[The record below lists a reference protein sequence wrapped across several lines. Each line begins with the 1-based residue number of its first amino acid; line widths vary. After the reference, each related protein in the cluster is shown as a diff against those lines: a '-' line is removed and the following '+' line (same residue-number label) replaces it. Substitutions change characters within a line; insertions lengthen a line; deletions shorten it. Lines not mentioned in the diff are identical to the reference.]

1 VKKEV
6 TSVIA
11 KEEAMSTITQK
22 ELLAKIPLAQLER
35 AIEQFVEPV
44 SRQLPDQRLKRV
56 ISLAVRGISA
66 AQSPLITQM
75 ARALQRQHEG
85 VWALSKRFYGF
96 LANNRF
102 SSDTLL
108 KGLYALAVRYVA
120 QQKPQRL
127 VVAIDPVNFEKPY
140 THQLPGVSTV
150 HKSTPPA
157 LDGQARL
164 TKGYPAI
171 TAAVTNLAVPVITYA
186 NWFSY
191 TLDFVSQNCEIE
203 HAIQN
208 THALFP
214 DLPLCLLGDSG
225 LDDQKFFRLVQSL
238 PATDCI
244 FRAQHNRCIQ
254 VYNERADRWEDER
267 LFDLAAYAHL
277 PFSFQTTFTHARREH
292 LVTVHLGWFQIRFAD
307 LPQPMWMLIA
317 RRREPDSGCP
327 LEEGELVLLT
337 TIPIPDAR
345 IAQRVYE
352 EWRQRPSIEHTYRFD
367 QEQGLD
373 VEDMR
378 VRSLEAMRRLFV
390 LVLLTALFVAFLDAT
405 WPESAVGWLRSL
417 GGKLG
422 LPTDR
427 DGLYLLLAGISF
439 VFTTA
444 ATLSFACTH
453 PFPFSSLTSG

>member
-1 VKKEV
+1 VKKAI
-6 TSVIA
+6 TSIIA
-11 KEEAMSTITQK
+11 KEEAMSTIAQK
-22 ELLAKIPLAQLER
+22 ELLANIPVAQLEKE
-35 AIEQFVEPV
+35 IEQFVEPV
-44 SRQLPDQRLKRV
+44 SKPLPDKRLKQIV
-56 ISLAVRGISA
+56 SLAVRGISA
-66 AQSPLITQM
+66 AQSPIITQM
-75 ARALQRQHEG
+75 ARALHRQEG
-85 VWALSKRFYGF
+85 VWAMSKRFYGF
-96 LANNRF
+96 LANKRF
-102 SSDTLL
+102 SSQTLL
-108 KGLYALAVRYVA
+108 KGLYALAQRYVT
-120 QQKPQRL
+120 QHQPEIL

-140 THQLPGVSTV
+140 TQKLPGVSTV

-171 TAAVTNLAVPVITYA
+171 TAAVTNLDVPVITYA

-191 TLDFVSQNCEIE
+191 TLDFVSQNWEIE
-203 HAIQN
+203 QAIEN

-214 DLPLCLLGDSG
+214 HLPLCLVGDSG

-254 VYNERADRWEDER
+254 VYNERLDRWEEER

-277 PFSFQTTFTHARREH
+277 PLSFQTTFTHARKQR
-292 LVTVHLGWFQIRFAD
+292 LVTVHLGWFQVRFAD
-307 LPQPMWMLIA
+307 LPQPMWALVA
-317 RRREPDSGCP
+317 RRTDPNSGCP
-327 LEEGELVLLT
+327 LEEGELVLLS
-337 TIPIPDAR
+337 TIPITDEKSAR
-345 IAQRVYE
+345 LLYE
-352 EWRQRPSIEHTYRFD
+352 RWRQRPSIEHTYRFD

-373 VEDMR
+373 IEDLR

-390 LVLLTALFVAFLDAT
+390 LVLLTALFVAYLDAT
-405 WPESAVGWLRSL
+405 WPLSAVDWLRSL

-422 LPTDR
+422 LKTDL

-444 ATLSFACTH
+444 ATLSFALTH
-453 PFPFSSLTSG
+453 PFPFTYG

>member
-1 VKKEV
+1 
-6 TSVIA
+6 
-11 KEEAMSTITQK
+11 MSTITQN
-22 ELLAKIPLAQLER
+22 ELLANIPLTQLER
-35 AIEQFVEPV
+35 EIEHFVEPV
-44 SRQLPDQRLKRV
+44 SRQLPDQRLKKV
-56 ISLAVRGISA
+56 VGLAVRGISG

-75 ARALQRQHEG
+75 ARTLHRSQQA

-96 LANNRF
+96 LANQRF
-102 SSDTLL
+102 TSATLL
-108 KGLYALAVRYVA
+108 KGLYALAQRYVE
-120 QQKPQRL
+120 QQKPEML

-157 LDGQARL
+157 LDGHPRL
-164 TKGYPAI
+164 TTGYPAI
-171 TAAVTNLAVPVITYA
+171 TAAVTNLPVPVITYA

-203 HAIQN
+203 QAIQN
-208 THALFP
+208 SHALFP
-214 DLPLCLLGDSG
+214 HLPLCLVGDSG

-254 VYNERADRWEDER
+254 VYNERLDRWEEDY
-267 LFDLAAYAHL
+267 LFDLAACAYL
-277 PFSFQTTFTHARREH
+277 PFCFQTTFTHAGRQRQV
-292 LVTVHLGWFQIRFAD
+292 LVHLGWFQIRFAD
-307 LPQPMWMLIA
+307 LPKPMWALIA
-317 RRREPDSGCP
+317 RRTDPDSGCP
-327 LEEGELVLLT
+327 LEQKELVLLT
-337 TIPIPDAR
+337 TLALPEAKS
-345 IAQRVYE
+345 AQRVYE
-352 EWRQRPSIEHTYRFD
+352 HWRQRPSIEHTYRFD

-390 LVLLTALFVAFLDAT
+390 LVLLTALFVAYLDAT
-405 WPESAVGWLRSL
+405 WPEPAVDWLRSL

-444 ATLSFACTH
+444 ATLSCACTH
-453 PFPFSSLTSG
+453 SFPFFSLTYG

>member
-1 VKKEV
+1 
-6 TSVIA
+6 
-11 KEEAMSTITQK
+11 MSTITQN
-22 ELLAKIPLAQLER
+22 ELLANIALAQLER
-35 AIEQFVEPV
+35 EIKQFVEPV
-44 SRQLPDQRLKRV
+44 SKLLPDKRLKQLV
-56 ISLAVRGISA
+56 SLAVRGISA

-75 ARALQRQHEG
+75 ARSLQRNQEG
-85 VWALSKRFYGF
+85 VWAMSKRFYAF
-96 LANNRF
+96 FANKRF
-102 SSDTLL
+102 SSQTLL
-108 KGLYALAVRYVA
+108 KGLYALAQRYVA
-120 QQKPQRL
+120 QQKPEVL

-140 THQLPGVSTV
+140 TEKLPGVSTV

-164 TKGYPAI
+164 TKGYPAS
-171 TAAVTNLAVPVITYA
+171 TAAVTNLPVPVITYA

-203 HAIQN
+203 QAIQN
-208 THALFP
+208 SHALFP
-214 DLPLCLLGDSG
+214 HLPLCLVGDSG

-238 PATDCI
+238 PHTDCI

-254 VYNERADRWEDER
+254 VFNERADRWEDER
-267 LFDLAAYAHL
+267 LFELAAFAHL
-277 PFSFQTTFTHARREH
+277 PFSFQTTFTHARKQR
-292 LVTVHLGWFQIRFAD
+292 LVTVHLGWFQVRFAD
-307 LPQPMWMLIA
+307 LPKPMWALIA
-317 RRREPDSGCP
+317 RRTDAASGCP

-337 TIPIPDAR
+337 TIPITDANV
-345 IAQRVYE
+345 AQRVYE
-352 EWRQRPSIEHTYRFD
+352 QWRQRPSIEQTYRFD

-378 VRSLEAMRRLFV
+378 LRSLEAMRRLFV

-405 WPESAVGWLRSL
+405 WPQAAVGWLRSL

-422 LPTDR
+422 LTTDL

-453 PFPFSSLTSG
+453 PFPCFSLSYG

>member
-1 VKKEV
+1 
-6 TSVIA
+6 
-11 KEEAMSTITQK
+11 MSTITQN
-22 ELLAKIPLAQLER
+22 ELFAKIPLAQLER

-44 SRQLPDQRLKRV
+44 SRQLPDKRLKRV

-75 ARALQRQHEG
+75 ARALQRHHEG

-96 LANNRF
+96 LANKRF
-102 SSDTLL
+102 SSETLL
-108 KGLYALAVRYVA
+108 KGLYALTQGYVD
-120 QQKPQRL
+120 QQRPEML
-127 VVAIDPVNFEKPY
+127 VAAIDPVNFEKPS
-140 THQLPGVSTV
+140 THLPGVSTG

-157 LDGQARL
+157 LDGRARL
-164 TKGYPAI
+164 TTGYPAI
-171 TAAVTNLAVPVITYA
+171 TATVTNLAVPVIAYA

-191 TLDFVSQNCEIE
+191 TLDFVSQNWEIE
-203 HAIQN
+203 RAIQS

-214 DLPLCLLGDSG
+214 HLPLYLVGDSG

-238 PATDCI
+238 PVTDCI

-254 VYNERADRWEDER
+254 VYNERLDQWEDER
-267 LFDLAAYAHL
+267 LFELAAYADV
-277 PFSFQTTFTHARREH
+277 PFSFQMTFTHARREH
-292 LVTVHLGWFQIRFAD
+292 PVTVYLGWFQIRFAD
-307 LPQPMWMLIA
+307 LAKPMWMLIA
-317 RRREPDSGCP
+317 RRTEPDSGCP

-337 TIPIPDAR
+337 TLPIPDAR
-345 IAQRVYE
+345 TAQLVYE
-352 EWRQRPSIEHTYRFD
+352 YWRQRPSIEPTYRFD

-390 LVLLTALFVAFLDAT
+390 LVLLTALLVAYLAAT
-405 WPESAVGWLRSL
+405 WPQPALRWLRSL

-422 LPTDR
+422 LKTDL

-444 ATLSFACTH
+444 ATLSFTFAH
-453 PFPFSSLTSG
+453 PFPFASFSYGESPGYHQ